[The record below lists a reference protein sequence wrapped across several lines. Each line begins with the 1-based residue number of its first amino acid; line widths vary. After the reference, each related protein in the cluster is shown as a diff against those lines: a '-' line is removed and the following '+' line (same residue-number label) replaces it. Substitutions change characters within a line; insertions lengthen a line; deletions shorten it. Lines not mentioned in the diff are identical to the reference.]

1 MCPEE
6 RCFAYRGLGL
16 AVLRSDQHVNPAF
29 AYYLADFRVFFN
41 PMNSHFT
48 KPISKTKK
56 RLITK
61 YNSQCSEAPL
71 GYYVYG

>member
-1 MCPEE
+1 
-6 RCFAYRGLGL
+6 
-16 AVLRSDQHVNPAF
+16 
-29 AYYLADFRVFFN
+29 
-41 PMNSHFT
+41 MNSHFT